1 MTAAK
6 RTLYRDPT
14 PAIATS
20 NVVRRDK
27 IMAHITAHPG
37 TSIPAIAHALCM
49 ARYSVTADLIALVRS
64 GRLVLGGDTDA
75 MV

>member
-14 PAIATS
+14 PELAVG

-37 TSIPAIAHALCM
+37 STIPTISRALGM
-49 ARYSVTADLIALVRS
+49 PRWFVFADLTVLVRS
-64 GRLVLGGDTDA
+64 GRLVVNRGRRA
-75 MV
+75 